1 MGPRA
6 RTTFGA
12 LHGLR
17 SGSALG
23 APAAGSAGDTDA
35 DAGKAAAGVSTDG
48 KAEIRQLQKI
58 NHRGH

>member
-23 APAAGSAGDTDA
+23 ASAAGAPRVAHA
-35 DAGKAAAGVSTDG
+35 DEGKAAAGVQADG
-48 KAEIRQLQKI
+48 TAEISKP
-58 NHRGH
+58 